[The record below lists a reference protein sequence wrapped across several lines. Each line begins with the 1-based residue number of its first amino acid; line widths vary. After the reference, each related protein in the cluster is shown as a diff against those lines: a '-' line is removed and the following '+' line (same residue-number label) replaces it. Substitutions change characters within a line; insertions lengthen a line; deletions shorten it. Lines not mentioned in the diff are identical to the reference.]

1 MICAADLRTRQ
12 EEIQKDRI
20 YDFIAGLDEVFDSIR
35 SDLLR
40 KISIPSI
47 EECFNTIQREAQR

>member
-20 YDFIAGLDEVFDSIR
+20 YDFLAGLDEVFDSIR

-40 KISIPSI
+40 KKSVPSI
-47 EECFNTIQREAQR
+47 EECFNTVRREAQ